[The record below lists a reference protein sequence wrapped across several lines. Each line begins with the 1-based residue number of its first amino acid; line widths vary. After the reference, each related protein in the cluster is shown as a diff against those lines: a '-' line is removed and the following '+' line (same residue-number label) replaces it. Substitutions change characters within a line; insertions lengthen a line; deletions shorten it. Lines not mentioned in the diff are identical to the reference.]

1 MSRKL
6 QYITGG
12 IMCIVGGAL
21 QALFLISDRM
31 MKSPVTYVEGAR
43 AYKFNIGFH
52 WTTLIGMLGVLMLVM
67 GIRNLI
73 KAEKYVLGAVA
84 AVAFLINVSGWEF
97 FLDTSITYYDL
108 VLEYDGMNLW
118 GYRIACFL
126 SSLLMI
132 ALLIIMLYKRNEQG
146 VTISYRVVSV
156 VVLLLSI
163 GGLIFKTICN
173 QWYLVQAIFVIV
185 LTWILC
191 SGKILYNKWKR
202 NGEEKNGK

>member
-1 MSRKL
+1 
-6 QYITGG
+6 
-12 IMCIVGGAL
+12 
-21 QALFLISDRM
+21 
-31 MKSPVTYVEGAR
+31 
-43 AYKFNIGFH
+43 
-52 WTTLIGMLGVLMLVM
+52 
-67 GIRNLI
+67 
-73 KAEKYVLGAVA
+73 
-84 AVAFLINVSGWEF
+84 
-97 FLDTSITYYDL
+97 
-108 VLEYDGMNLW
+108 
-118 GYRIACFL
+118 
-126 SSLLMI
+126 MI

-202 NGEEKNGK
+202 NGEKNGK